1 MHLSRK
7 TRKPRKDATRFRDFG
22 AFREKQTFM
31 ETVQYEVRNRVGFIT
46 LNRPE
51 KRNALNEELIKNL
64 ATAFDEAAS
73 DSAVKVIVLKGNGE
87 AFCSGADL
95 GYIQQMQNFS
105 FDDNLAD
112 STKLKDLFLK
122 IYTLNKVVIAQV
134 EGHAIAGGCGLATV
148 CDFIFSVPEA
158 KFGYT
163 EVKIGFIPAIVMVF
177 LIRKIGDQRARQLL
191 LSGNLVSSSEAA
203 QLGLITKVV
212 TKDIIAAEVLDLASK
227 LIKSNSLEAMTT
239 TKQMIAE
246 VQSWRLEEALTY
258 AARMNAD
265 ARGTVDCKRGIA
277 GFLSKQTPEW

>member
-1 MHLSRK
+1 M
-7 TRKPRKDATRFRDFG
+7 D
-22 AFREKQTFM
+22 
-31 ETVQYEVRNRVGFIT
+31 TVQYEVRDRIGFIT

-51 KRNALNEELIKNL
+51 KRNALNEDLIKSL
-64 ATAFDEAAS
+64 SATFDKAAS
-73 DSAVKVIVLKGNGE
+73 DSSVKVIVLKANGE

-95 GYIQQMQNFS
+95 GYLQQLQNFS

-112 STKLKDLFLK
+112 STRLKDLFLK

-191 LSGNLVSSSEAA
+191 LSGNLIGASEAHA
-203 QLGLITKVV
+203 NGLITS
-212 TKDIIAAEVLDLASK
+212 IINKENINDEVLSFASR
-227 LIKSNSLEAMTT
+227 LIKTNSSQALAT

-246 VQSWRLEEALTY
+246 VQSLPLEEALSY

-265 ARGTVDCKRGIA
+265 ARGTEDCKKGIA